1 MTARRPL
8 FRRGDPRGILATAL
22 CAVLWARASWGA
34 TDSFK
39 MPDYTVNVWQL
50 EEGLPQISVT
60 SLAQTPDGYLW
71 LGTFN
76 GLARFDGIRFTVFDE
91 GNAPALGSSRIT
103 RLAVDAQGALWI
115 VTEVGGLAQMT
126 GTRFTACRPEDGL
139 PPSGALSLV
148 RDETHRL
155 LLLDRNG
162 NLLRIENGR
171 LLPLDPRDGLQ
182 AGREPSLL
190 LAPDGSAWVA
200 EQGNATRSSQRTFR
214 VRPPDGS
221 NTPPAKL
228 VIECAAPSPGGG
240 YWLATTTGVYQ
251 LRAGRLKQS
260 ASSLPDPAMQLHFLV
275 EDAQGNLWF
284 GGAERGLVRWDWR
297 RGQAQTFQAGT
308 GLADNHVSALLCD
321 REGNVWVGTGQGGLH
336 RFKPR
341 LVRMYDPPGGLAGNV
356 VTAVTEDRLGRIW
369 VGVNGGGVHRWEAG
383 RLTPVTEPPE
393 LARFPLVYSVL
404 AAREDALWIGL
415 YGRTALRLQ
424 NGTVTV
430 CPLGESGLRIAPRAL
445 FEDHAGT
452 VWLGTERGLQRYQA
466 GRFTSYTRAEGLSHD
481 DVRAL
486 AEDRHGT
493 LYVGTSGGGLNCLR
507 AGRFTCF
514 TERQGLADNHI
525 SALYV
530 DREDTVW
537 IGTINGGL
545 SRFKQGRFANVTVKD
560 GLPSNT
566 IGAVIEDGLGYLW
579 LGSNRGLVRV
589 PQRELN
595 DYLDGRRRPPAW
607 QVFGRS
613 DGLNSIGC
621 DAGGQP
627 ACCRARD
634 GRLWFATVNGV
645 AVVDPSHLP
654 FNPQPPPVVIE
665 EVVLDDRR
673 CELPSSESRLPTPN
687 SAAMG
692 VVNKSNAECG
702 SGSPSQLHGAVAQS
716 PRTLTV
722 PPRTQRIEFRFTGLS
737 LVAPEKVRFRY
748 RLDGFD
754 EDWIE
759 AGPQR
764 TAYYTRIPPAEYRF
778 RVTACNNDGV
788 WNDAGAALDVVVQ
801 SAWWQTWWFHAGAFT
816 GAAGLLG
823 WTLEAR
829 LRRARRE
836 RAARQSFAHRLLES
850 QEDERKRIAGELHD
864 SLGQDLLVI
873 KNRALLGLRDP
884 AVTPQAADQLGEISQ
899 LASHTLEE
907 VREISRNLRPYQ
919 LDRLGLT
926 KALQARVAE
935 VSRASDVPINTQIDP
950 IDRLLAPPLE
960 IHFYRIVQE
969 LLTNLV
975 KHSHAATA
983 TLTVQYRAPKIVLTL
998 EDDGCGFDATL
1009 LDEATPR
1016 HGLGLTDIAE
1026 RIRLLNGTARCDSRP
1041 AAGTRWVIEIPVSS
1055 NRAP

>member
-1 MTARRPL
+1 MV
-8 FRRGDPRGILATAL
+8 D
-22 CAVLWARASWGA
+22 
-34 TDSFK
+34 
-39 MPDYTVNVWQL
+39 VWQI

-60 SLAQTPDGYLW
+60 SIAQTPDGYLW

-91 GNAPALGSSRIT
+91 GNTPALGSSRIT
-103 RLAVDAQGALWI
+103 RLGVDRQGALWI
-115 VTEVGGLAQMT
+115 ITEVGGLVRMVDGQ
-126 GTRFTACRPEDGL
+126 FTACRQEDGL
-139 PPSGALSLV
+139 PPSGALGLV
-148 RDETHRL
+148 HDEARRL

-162 NLLRIENGR
+162 GLFRIENGR
-171 LLPLDPRDGLQ
+171 LLPLDPRDSLQ
-182 AGREPSLL
+182 TGDEPSLL
-190 LAPDGSAWVA
+190 LDPDGSAWIA
-200 EQGNATRSSQRTFR
+200 ERGKATRSSQQPFSICTT
-214 VRPPDGS
+214 DGS

-228 VIECAAPSPGGG
+228 VIECAAPSHGGG

-251 LRAGRLKQS
+251 LNAGRLQRG
-260 ASSLPDPAMQLHFLV
+260 ASPFPDPTMQLHFLV
-275 EDAQGNLWF
+275 EDARGNLWF
-284 GGAERGLVRWDWR
+284 GGAERGLVRWDLR
-297 RGQAQTFQAGT
+297 RGQTQTFRAGA
-308 GLADNHVSALLCD
+308 GLTDNHVSALLCD

-341 LVRMYDPPGGLAGNV
+341 LVRMYDTPGGLAGNV

-393 LARFPLVYSVL
+393 LGRFPLVYSVL

-424 NGTVTV
+424 NGAVTV

-445 FEDHAGT
+445 FEDHAGV

-466 GRFTSYTRAEGLSHD
+466 GRFTGYTRAQGLSHD

-486 AEDRHGT
+486 AEDRFGT
-493 LYVGTSGGGLNCLR
+493 LYIGTSGGGLNCLR
-507 AGRFTCF
+507 AGRFTSF

-545 SRFKQGRFANVTVKD
+545 SRFQHGRFASVTVKD

-566 IGAVIEDGLGYLW
+566 IGTLLEDGLGYLW

-595 DYLDGRRRPPAW
+595 DYLDGRRRVLAW
-607 QVFGRS
+607 QVFLRS

-627 ACCRARD
+627 AGCRARD

-645 AVVDPSHLP
+645 AVVDPTHLP
-654 FNPQPPPVVIE
+654 FNPLPPPVVIE

-673 CELPSSESRLPTPN
+673 YELPSSESRLPTPH
-687 SAAMG
+687 SAAG
-692 VVNKSNAECG
+692 KVVDASNEHRNSSAPG
-702 SGSPSQLHGAVAQS
+702 QSIDAVAKS
-716 PRTLTV
+716 PTLTV
-722 PPRTQRIEFRFTGLS
+722 PPRAQRIEFRFTGLS

-748 RLDGFD
+748 RLEGFD
-754 EDWIE
+754 EDWVE
-759 AGPQR
+759 AGPRR
-764 TAYYTRIPPAEYRF
+764 TAYYTRIPPGAYRF
-778 RVTACNNDGV
+778 HVTACNNDGV
-788 WNDAGAALDVVVQ
+788 WNDAGATLNVVVQ

-864 SLGQDLLVI
+864 SLGQDVLVI

-884 AVTPQAADQLGEISQ
+884 AVTTQAAEQLGEISK

-926 KALQARVAE
+926 KALQAKVAE

-950 IDRLLAPPLE
+950 IDRLLVPSLE

-969 LLTNLV
+969 LLNNLV

-983 TLTVQYRAPKIVLTL
+983 TLTVQHRPPKIILTL
-998 EDDGCGFDATL
+998 EDDGRGFDATL
-1009 LDEATPR
+1009 LDQATPR

-1041 AAGTRWVIEIPVSS
+1041 AAGTRWVIEIPSPVKTTS
-1055 NRAP
+1055 